1 MRIERKFVFDNEFQS
16 ENIFQKISYK
26 YVIKKIFEPRQ
37 INSIYLDTKN
47 LDYLY
52 DNLSGIKNRIKSRV
66 RFYSDNDNQIIY
78 EEKIKKNEIGFKRK
92 SIFINNK
99 NINLNYENSIKI
111 FKESDLFLKSKYF
124 LKETLFVQYNRKY
137 FIDIFGNFITHDTGI
152 QFSDVKYFKKPLTYN
167 KTVIEYKI
175 FENNFKNGL
184 FYNFKQ
190 RYSRHSKY
198 VAGMA
203 ILNKTSYV

>member
-16 ENIFQKISYK
+16 ENTFQKISNK

-78 EEKIKKNEIGFKRK
+78 EEKIKKNEIGFKKK

-99 NINLNYENSIKI
+99 NVNLNYENSIKI
-111 FKESDLFLKSKYF
+111 FKESDLFL
-124 LKETLFVQYNRKY
+124 
-137 FIDIFGNFITHDTGI
+137 
-152 QFSDVKYFKKPLTYN
+152 
-167 KTVIEYKI
+167 
-175 FENNFKNGL
+175 
-184 FYNFKQ
+184 
-190 RYSRHSKY
+190 
-198 VAGMA
+198 
-203 ILNKTSYV
+203 